1 MLILTRRIGEGLII
15 GEDIRA
21 VVLEV
26 RGKQVRLGIEAP
38 VEIVVLR
45 DEIFQ
50 RLFQENQLASNFE
63 LQDLLGFKQSVNFR
77 IKWLAPPAELPG
89 QGRPMAID
97 SGKFGTVQFGENQV
111 ITFKQG
117 ILGFCDY
124 HRYILLSR
132 PETAPLS
139 VLHCVDH
146 PELAFLV
153 ADPSNLMNGFNLAR
167 LNSAIQE
174 LKARSPDDLQVFVTF
189 TIPPGRPTEAT
200 ANLVSPIIINPRTQ
214 LGKQVVLENNN
225 YSLRQRIL
233 PE

>member
-1 MLILTRRIGEGLII
+1 MLILTRRIGEGLTI
-15 GEDIRA
+15 GEDSR
-21 VVLEV
+21 VVVIEV

-38 VEIVVLR
+38 GEIVVLR

-50 RLFQENQLASNFE
+50 RLSQENQLASSFE
-63 LQDLLGFKQSVNFR
+63 LQDLPGFNQSVNSR
-77 IKWLAPPAELPG
+77 IKWVAPPAELPG

-97 SGKFGTVQFGENQV
+97 SGKFGTLQFGENHV
-111 ITFKQG
+111 ISFKHG

-139 VLHCVDH
+139 VLQCVDH

-153 ADPSNLMNGFNLAR
+153 ANPSNLMNGFNLAR
-167 LNSAIQE
+167 LNSTLQE
-174 LKARSPDDLQVFVTF
+174 LGARSPEDLQLFVTF

-225 YSLRQRIL
+225 HSHRQRL
-233 PE
+233 LQE

>member
-1 MLILTRRIGEGLII
+1 LLILTRRIGEGLTI
-15 GEDIRA
+15 GEDSR
-21 VVLEV
+21 VVVIEV

-38 VEIVVLR
+38 GEIVVLR

-50 RLFQENQLASNFE
+50 RLSQENQLASSFE
-63 LQDLLGFKQSVNFR
+63 LQDLPGFNQSVNSR
-77 IKWLAPPAELPG
+77 IKWVAPPAELPG

-97 SGKFGTVQFGENQV
+97 SGKFGTLQFGENHV
-111 ITFKQG
+111 ISFKHG

-139 VLHCVDH
+139 VLQCVDH

-153 ADPSNLMNGFNLAR
+153 ANPSNLMNGFNLAR
-167 LNSAIQE
+167 LNSTLQE
-174 LKARSPDDLQVFVTF
+174 LGARSPEDLQLFVTF

-225 YSLRQRIL
+225 HSHRQRL
-233 PE
+233 LQE